1 MLARKWTLAAVP
13 AVCLLTL
20 LSSCSND
27 DDNNI
32 APNLRTKIAYTQLS
46 DTTSYARLFVDQ
58 TGASTV
64 DLSQGR
70 ARLSMIRAMDTYM
83 KTVTPAGSTVVLDGT
98 VLKNMFANTGS
109 PFSDAALN
117 TSGLAVRSVTGLSA
131 TDPEKVRKRLDDHFV
146 AIAEA
151 SKSVQLTA
159 AEGKAG
165 KLGTY
170 LVDAKGIELG
180 QVIAKSF
187 IGAFQLDYIAQTLF
201 SDQSLNAD
209 NSKVVSG
216 KKYTQLEHNW
226 DEAYGILTLNARY
239 GMNATPTSNGG
250 ESFLGS
256 YVWEYNKE
264 GFAKLHPAF
273 LKGRAAIVNNDKTVL
288 KEQALLIRTE
298 FEKAIAAAA
307 RGYLDKWKTAG
318 TNDAARAHAFG
329 EGAGFIYSLRFCK
342 VNGADD
348 AFSDGL
354 LNDLVDSD
362 PKGFWGLTNA
372 KVDAASAKIKAKFNL

>member
-1 MLARKWTLAAVP
+1 MLSQKWTRAAIP
-13 AVCLLTL
+13 AVCLLTF

-27 DDNNI
+27 DDNNV

-58 TGASTV
+58 SGAQTV
-64 DLSQGR
+64 DLTQGR

-83 KTVTPAGSTVVLDGT
+83 KTVTQAGATAALDAA
-98 VLKNMFANTGS
+98 VLKNMFANTGN
-109 PFSDAALN
+109 PFTDAALN
-117 TSGLAVRSVTGLSA
+117 TSGLQVRSVTGLSA
-131 TDPEKVRKRLDDHFV
+131 ADPEKVRKRLDDHFT

-151 SKSVQLTA
+151 SKSVQQKA
-159 AEGKAG
+159 SEGKAG
-165 KLGTY
+165 KLGNY
-170 LVDAKGIELG
+170 LVDAKGVELG

-187 IGAFQLDYIAQTLF
+187 IGAFQLDYISQSLF

-209 NSKVVSG
+209 NSKVVAG

-226 DEAYGILTLNARY
+226 DDAYGILTLNTRY
-239 GMNATPTSNGG
+239 GLNATATSSG

-256 YVWEYNKE
+256 YVWEYNKD
-264 GFAKLHPAF
+264 GFAKIHPAF

-288 KEQALLIRTE
+288 KEQVTLIRKE

-307 RGYLDKWKTAG
+307 MGYLAKWKAG
-318 TNDAARAHAFG
+318 TDDATRAHAFG

-348 AFSDGL
+348 AFSDSL
-354 LNDLVDSD
+354 LNDLLDSD
-362 PKGFWGLTNA
+362 PKGFWNLTNA